1 MLDDVKGSEIWQI
14 PLFRVSPE
22 PAATSALDSSG
33 KAKSCREA
41 LRALPQRPLELLPRP
56 GNTVFGKQNGNQIKV
71 VNKVV
76 NNKW

>member
-1 MLDDVKGSEIWQI
+1 MKSYK
-14 PLFRVSPE
+14 VSQKQFKDQKMVQFQL

-56 GNTVFGKQNGNQIKV
+56 GNMVCFVCKTVNLPH
-71 VNKVV
+71 
-76 NNKW
+76 